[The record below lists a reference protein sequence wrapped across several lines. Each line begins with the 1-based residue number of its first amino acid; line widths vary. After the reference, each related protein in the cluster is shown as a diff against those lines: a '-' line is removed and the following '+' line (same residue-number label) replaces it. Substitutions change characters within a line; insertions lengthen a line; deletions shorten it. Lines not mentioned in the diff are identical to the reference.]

1 MDQHRCSQ
9 LPVRRRFL
17 VHVAVAVTLTA
28 AVGCGTT
35 RMTDTQRTA
44 TEQLLVSNAIDQAV
58 SELNFQGLAGKTVF
72 FDPEYLDG
80 TVDRGYLVSS
90 MRQQL
95 LASGCILRE
104 DKSKADYVVET
115 RSGGIGT
122 DRHAVLLGIP
132 QMNVPTFLPGQPSMI
147 PEIPFAKKTDQEG
160 VAKIA
165 VFAYNRRT
173 GQPVWQSG
181 VVKATS
187 TSKDTWVLGAGPFQR
202 GTIRN
207 GTEFAGEQISI
218 FTSKSAG
225 EEISPAAVP
234 LTQPAVWVETPAPK
248 TDSKRLAVLLG
259 AIPLSDRPTSDRAG
273 RSVPAMVLPP
283 PPDASALEL
292 AASKEKESEPEKPQA
307 SAPKKAPPA
316 MANAGGDAES
326 EPSKVMSSGLGSQP
340 GTAGETEP
348 SKVTDTGKGFDP
360 EK

>member
-1 MDQHRCSQ
+1 MMERHRCTRVQ
-9 LPVRRRFL
+9 LTGFFARL
-17 VHVAVAVTLTA
+17 AVAVTLAA

-58 SELNFQGLAGKTVF
+58 SELNFQPLTGKTVY
-72 FDPEYLDG
+72 FDTQYLDG

-95 LASGCILRE
+95 LATGCMLRE
-104 DKSKADYVVET
+104 DKTKADYVVET

-202 GTIRN
+202 GTIRH
-207 GTEFAGEQISI
+207 GTEFAGEQLSI
-218 FTSKSAG
+218 FTSKDVG
-225 EEISPAAVP
+225 GDVSPALVP
-234 LTQPAVWVETPAPK
+234 LTQSATWVETPAPK

-259 AIPLSDRPTSDRAG
+259 AIPLSDRPKSERTSG
-273 RSVPAMVLPP
+273 SVPAMVLPAP
-283 PPDASALEL
+283 F
-292 AASKEKESEPEKPQA
+292 AAEQAVSREKESDSDKPEA
-307 SAPKKAPPA
+307 SAPKPPAPPA
-316 MANAGGDAES
+316 MVNAGGQAES
-326 EPSKVMSSGLGSQP
+326 EPSNVMSSGLGSQP
-340 GTAGETEP
+340 GTPGETLP

>member
-1 MDQHRCSQ
+1 MERHRCQ
-9 LPVRRRFL
+9 RLRLTGFFTRL
-17 VHVAVAVTLTA
+17 AVAVTLTA

-58 SELNFQGLAGKTVF
+58 SELNFQALTGKTVY
-72 FDPEYLDG
+72 FDPQYLDG

-95 LASGCILRE
+95 LATGCILQE
-104 DKSKADYVVET
+104 DKTKADYVVET
-115 RSGGIGT
+115 RSGSIGT

-202 GTIRN
+202 GTIRH

-218 FTSKSAG
+218 FTSKDAG
-225 EEISPAAVP
+225 GDVSPALVP
-234 LTQPAVWVETPAPK
+234 LTQSATWVETPAPK

-259 AIPLSDRPTSDRAG
+259 AIPLSDRPKSDRAG
-273 RSVPAMVLPP
+273 SSVPSMVLP
-283 PPDASALEL
+283 ASAATVAES
-292 AASKEKESEPEKPQA
+292 AVSKEKESESDKPQA
-307 SAPKKAPPA
+307 SAPKPPAPPA
-316 MANAGGDAES
+316 MANTGGQAES
-326 EPSKVMSSGLGSQP
+326 EPSNVMSSGLGSQP
-340 GTAGETEP
+340 GTPGETEP